1 MKISIQNVIA
11 AAVVALTFLLVGCES
26 GTSYAELL
34 TDENHAVNAFLVDQN
49 VITSIPADS
58 VFEVGEDAPYYQLD
72 AEGNIY
78 MQVLNVGDGEKA
90 QDDERIYFR
99 FMRYNLSYYVG
110 PDVEMEG
117 EGNESNLAS
126 ASTYFNFN
134 NFSLPTSSSWGSGIQ
149 MPLRFLPLNSEVN
162 VIIKSQYGMTSEI
175 SYVQPYLYHVRYFKS
190 QI

>member
-11 AAVVALTFLLVGCES
+11 AAVVVLTFLLVGCES

-99 FMRYNLSYYVG
+99 FMRYNLSYYAG